1 MCDEKFKSATWFQ
14 TSSTSV
20 SGFCHAQLPLIQHTA
35 SLTPEK
41 HFDRSA
47 ERHVLIGSSGGG
59 RLKEQSAPSSPP
71 CRLMEPQPQTSVQTV
86 FPHGYIKQD
95 VSRRVPADKTRYF
108 KLKHLFLTQSRSF
121 CAETRSDKNQL
132 LLVATNHILNLCF
145 AETCT
150 WTLVVCIS
158 AACSGLEVIWEV
170 CVRVAGDS
178 AVCLFRLFVKW
189 LLSCCK
195 AEV

>member
-1 MCDEKFKSATWFQ
+1 MCDEKLKSATWFQ

-121 CAETRSDKNQL
+121 CAETRSDKNQTVGCNKSYL
-132 LLVATNHILNLCF
+132 ESVFCRNMYVDPGDLYLC
-145 AETCT
+145 
-150 WTLVVCIS
+150 S
-158 AACSGLEVIWEV
+158 
-170 CVRVAGDS
+170 
-178 AVCLFRLFVKW
+178 LFRFRGYLGGVRP
-189 LLSCCK
+189 CRG
-195 AEV
+195 